1 MKRIFRK
8 IFLALLY
15 YSTIFS
21 FLFIPNIYLQA
32 EEDDEDIEWLDE
44 EEEENI
50 DSLEPEE
57 SVENTKTGKA
67 TDAKDT
73 ESSEDVDASV
83 PEESDSA
90 EEESASIPDELDDSN
105 TVPDDLE
112 APKGL
117 HVEEASSEPLIDSYE
132 QSLYEIY
139 NQFYSRK
146 VSPEEWNN
154 IVSGKDIYTIQSKD
168 TLWDISQVLFGDPT
182 YWPKLWSVNPSVTNP
197 HLIRPS
203 ETLGFIYGTEA
214 YPPALNVIK
223 EGTGTP
229 VQNVAGRGQSKKQ
242 GSPQPPDFLKG
253 MRFEIP
259 PSNPNKKRV
268 PVMKHLPSS
277 LPRLYLSQKKEM
289 DVSNLDI
296 SFRNVSK
303 NTDTFLRYYMS
314 SEPVSGQGV
323 IAKAKEYGTV
333 FHVGQKVILEMRDSV
348 NPGQRLVVVKNKGK
362 LYSSVFGVR
371 GPFGYQIEV
380 QGELK
385 VIGRVP
391 DSFDLYEAEVTYF
404 VNPIAV
410 GSLVLDRG
418 ISGFKFDYTPT
429 DVSGSSEAQIIGV
442 PAPESHEKS
451 VVSPYSFVYL
461 NRGANSGLSVGQM
474 YQVKANPDVR
484 KHLTYGYDIKL
495 GQIKIIYTEGRF
507 STGLVT
513 EMSNPIRVGDY
524 IAALNQGLSM
534 ETGYD
539 PLEDAIEDVGKE
551 ELPPVSTEKA
561 GEPQTEEDFDDFDD
575 EDDVFEAFE

>member
-8 IFLALLY
+8 IFLGFLY
-15 YSTIFS
+15 YSVIFS
-21 FLFIPNIYLQA
+21 FLFVPNIYLQA

-44 EEEENI
+44 EDEEKIE
-50 DSLEPEE
+50 SLEPEDGVE
-57 SVENTKTGKA
+57 STEPEKTGE
-67 TDAKDT
+67 T
-73 ESSEDVDASV
+73 EKTKSEEDVEAST
-83 PEESDSA
+83 PEEDDGTDK
-90 EEESASIPDELDDSN
+90 ESAGVPDEFEDTN
-105 TVPDDLE
+105 QIPDDLE
-112 APKGL
+112 DSQDSGVA
-117 HVEEASSEPLIDSYE
+117 EASSEPLTDSYE

-146 VSPEEWNN
+146 VSPEEWNSV
-154 IVSGKDIYTIQSKD
+154 VSGKDVYTIQSKD

-197 HLIRPS
+197 HLIMPN

-229 VQNVAGRGQSKKQ
+229 VVGKPMRPKSK
-242 GSPQPPDFLKG
+242 GPPQLPDFLKG
-253 MRFEIP
+253 VKIEIP
-259 PSNPNKKRV
+259 PADPKRKRK

-277 LPRLYLSQKKEM
+277 LPRLYLSEKKEL

-296 SFRNVSK
+296 SFKDISQNRN
-303 NTDTFLRYYMS
+303 TFLRYYMS
-314 SEPVSGQGV
+314 SEPVSGRGF

-362 LYSSVFGVR
+362 LYSSVLGVR

-380 QGELK
+380 QGEVE

-404 VNPIAV
+404 TNPISI

-429 DVSGSSEAQIIGV
+429 DVSGNSEAQIIGV

-495 GQIKIIYTEGRF
+495 GQVKIIYTEGRF

-539 PLEDAIEDVGKE
+539 PLEDAIEDVGRE
-551 ELPPVSTEKA
+551 EMSPVSTEKTS
-561 GEPQTEEDFDDFDD
+561 EPQTEEAFEEFDD

>member
-8 IFLALLY
+8 IFLGFLY
-15 YSTIFS
+15 YSVIFS
-21 FLFIPNIYLQA
+21 FLFVHNIYLQA

-44 EEEENI
+44 EDEEKIE
-50 DSLEPEE
+50 SLEPED
-57 SVENTKTGKA
+57 SVENTETEKA
-67 TDAKDT
+67 SET
-73 ESSEDVDASV
+73 EEIKSAEDVEASK
-83 PEESDSA
+83 PEEGDSTD
-90 EEESASIPDELDDSN
+90 EESASILDETEDSN
-105 TVPDDLE
+105 QVPDDLE
-112 APKGL
+112 NPQDSSIA
-117 HVEEASSEPLIDSYE
+117 EASSELLIDSYE

-146 VSPEEWNN
+146 VSPEEWNS
-154 IVSGKDIYTIQSKD
+154 IVSGKDVYTIQSKD

-197 HLIRPS
+197 HLIMPN

-229 VQNVAGRGQSKKQ
+229 VVGKLVQPKRKGP
-242 GSPQPPDFLKG
+242 PQLPDFLKG
-253 MRFEIP
+253 IKFNLP
-259 PSNPNKKRV
+259 PQDPSKKRTR
-268 PVMKHLPSS
+268 VMKHLPSS
-277 LPRLYLSQKKEM
+277 LPRLYLSEKKEI
-289 DVSNLDI
+289 DVSSLDI
-296 SFRNVSK
+296 SFKDISQNK
-303 NTDTFLRYYMS
+303 DTFLRYYMS
-314 SEPVSGQGV
+314 SEPVSGQGF
-323 IAKAKEYGTV
+323 IAKAKEYGNV

-362 LYSSVFGVR
+362 LYSSVLGVR

-380 QGELK
+380 QGEVK

-404 VNPIAV
+404 TNPIAV

-484 KHLTYGYDIKL
+484 EHLTYGYDIKL
-495 GQIKIIYTEGRF
+495 GQVKIIYTEGRF

-551 ELPPVSTEKA
+551 EISPVSTEKIS
-561 GEPQTEEDFDDFDD
+561 EPQTEEDFDDFDD

>member
-1 MKRIFRK
+1 MKKIFRK
-8 IFLALLY
+8 ILLALLY
-15 YSTIFS
+15 GSTGFS
-21 FLFIPNIYLQA
+21 FLFVPNIYLQA

-44 EEEENI
+44 EDETNEEKI

-57 SVENTKTGKA
+57 SAETANE
-67 TDAKDT
+67 T
-73 ESSEDVDASV
+73 EKKKSAEDVEVST
-83 PEESDSA
+83 PEEGDSTD
-90 EEESASIPDELDDSN
+90 EESASIPDELEDSN
-105 TVPDDLE
+105 QIPDDLE
-112 APKGL
+112 PPQDSRI
-117 HVEEASSEPLIDSYE
+117 EEAFSEPLIDSYE

-154 IVSGKDIYTIQSKD
+154 IVSGKDVYTIQSKD
-168 TLWDISQVLFGDPT
+168 TLWDISQVLFGDPA

-214 YPPALNVIK
+214 YPPALSVIK
-223 EGTGTP
+223 KGTGTP
-229 VQNVAGRGQSKKQ
+229 VKNVVGGKTRSKKKGPAQ
-242 GSPQPPDFLKG
+242 VPDFLKG
-253 MRFEIP
+253 VKFNLP
-259 PSNPNKKRV
+259 PRDPSKQRM
-268 PVMKHLPSS
+268 PVIKQLPSS
-277 LPRLYLSQKKEM
+277 LPRLYLSEEKEG

-296 SFRNVSK
+296 SFKGINRSK
-303 NTDTFLRYYMS
+303 DTFLRYYMS
-314 SEPVSGQGV
+314 SEPVSGQGF

-348 NPGQRLVVVKNKGK
+348 NPGQRLVVVENKGK

-371 GPFGYQIEV
+371 GPFGYQVEV

-404 VNPIAV
+404 LNPISV

-418 ISGFKFDYTPT
+418 ISGFKFDYAPT

-484 KHLTYGYDIKL
+484 EYLSYGYDIKL
-495 GQIKIIYTEGRF
+495 GQIKIIYTDGRF

-539 PLEDAIEDVGKE
+539 PMEDAIEDVGKE
-551 ELPPVSTEKA
+551 ELPPVSKENTDDS
-561 GEPQTEEDFDDFDD
+561 QTEEVFEDFDD